1 MARPYKVKVAATV
14 PIDGKPIP
22 AAPVYAGGWCVS
34 QWAGDA
40 LLSNQQEVNQGSSG
54 IASLQRHQHQTTKA
68 VKQTNVRRDVFS
80 CRSIEKGL
88 SFEALLEPIEGQ
100 TSQAK

>member
-1 MARPYKVKVAATV
+1 MKRPWKPAVRGPKLEERHGRTGISHCRGEVKSEQQAAAEL
-14 PIDGKPIP
+14 D
-22 AAPVYAGGWCVS
+22 
-34 QWAGDA
+34 Q
-40 LLSNQQEVNQGSSG
+40 
-54 IASLQRHQHQTTKA
+54 QRHQHQTTKA

-100 TSQAK
+100 RETAVDTQPAL

>member
-1 MARPYKVKVAATV
+1 MEGRHRRRPCAAASEVKSEQEAAAEL
-14 PIDGKPIP
+14 D
-22 AAPVYAGGWCVS
+22 
-34 QWAGDA
+34 Q
-40 LLSNQQEVNQGSSG
+40 
-54 IASLQRHQHQTTKA
+54 QRHQHQTTKA

-100 TSQAK
+100 PRGDSASRYQT